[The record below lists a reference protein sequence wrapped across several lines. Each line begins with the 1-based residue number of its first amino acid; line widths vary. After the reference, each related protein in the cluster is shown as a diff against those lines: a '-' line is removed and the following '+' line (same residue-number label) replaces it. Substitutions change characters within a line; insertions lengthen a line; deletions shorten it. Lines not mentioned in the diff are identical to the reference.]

1 MQEAPLSPLWSMR
14 GHRTG
19 PGLGRAHADPVSSA
33 ALSAPEYTLPLG
45 WSMTLLSL
53 KSEMRSL
60 SAV

>member
-1 MQEAPLSPLWSMR
+1 MQEAPLSPLWSMW

-19 PGLGRAHADPVSSA
+19 PGRAHADPVSSA
-33 ALSAPEYTLPLG
+33 ALPAPEYTLPLG
-45 WSMTLLSL
+45 WSMILLSL